1 MRKFIGALGAVL
13 LLGVLPAAAQAQDL
27 GAICESLKDQ
37 PVGSWARYE
46 ITGGQT
52 NGNMRLALLSE
63 GAGGAEGQW
72 FEMSG
77 EINGQ
82 NAIIQIQADNWPFEP
97 DEIRGVVMKAAGQP
111 AMKLPESM
119 LSQMRGQMNSSVNNL
134 AESCGTGELLGTE
147 TIEVPAGSFETYKV
161 RPGGDQQGLPDLV
174 WISTDVPFGAVKSE
188 GSEGTTVLLEYGN
201 DATSSISESPRSI
214 PGMP

>member
-1 MRKFIGALGAVL
+1 MRKYIGALGAVL
-13 LLGVLPAAAQAQDL
+13 LLGGLPAPAPAQDL
-27 GAICESLKDQ
+27 GAICDGLKNQ

-46 ITGGQT
+46 VSGGQA
-52 NGNMRLALLSE
+52 NGNMRLALLSQ
-63 GAGGAEGQW
+63 GAGGAEGPW
-72 FEMSG
+72 FEMAG

-82 NAIIQIQADNWPFEP
+82 NAIIQIQADSWPFEP
-97 DEIRGVVMKAAGQP
+97 DEIRAVVMKAAGQP

-134 AESCGTGELLGTE
+134 AESCGMGELLGTE

-174 WISTDVPFGAVKSE
+174 WVSSDIPFGAVRSE

-201 DATSSISESPRSI
+201 DATSSIDEAPQSI